1 MKFIANRKNLFDTLG
16 RVLGAVDKRSTL
28 PVLSHVLMTVYLRN
42 AIGFVATD
50 LEIRA
55 AAECNAGVPAGGWQ
69 CCVPADKLKGILSSL
84 SSAELRGE
92 LKPNGELILEADG
105 ARFALATL
113 PAEEYPAALADD
125 IDADIIFRPGT
136 LPAML
141 RAVAHAASQNITK
154 WNLCGIQ
161 LTAEGE
167 RLTAVATDG
176 HRLSLAGISHDQAG
190 EFGPGI
196 LLASKAARLIA
207 NISGTIGHG
216 RRPDSNEMIFC
227 ADEVNLTARLV
238 DGDFPDFRRVIPKT
252 STSAVHLVREVLIDA
267 LQACGVCSD
276 DEGKSVL
283 LQGAADSLTLSAL
296 GATATATIVIPCS
309 QGEGFTARVNSRYLL
324 QALAA
329 LSGEEVCIKQAGPT
343 GPLLLVPVDHG
354 GFDERLEVL
363 MPMRV

>member
-1 MKFIANRKNLFDTLG
+1 MKFIANRKNLLDTLG

-28 PVLSHVLMTVYLRN
+28 PILSHVLMTVYLRN

-55 AAECNAGVPAGGWQ
+55 AAECTAGVPGAGGQ
-69 CCVPADKLKGILSSL
+69 VCVPADKLKGILSSL
-84 SSAELRGE
+84 SSSEIRGE
-92 LKPNGELILEADG
+92 LRDNGELILEADG
-105 ARFALATL
+105 ARFAIATL

-125 IDADIIFRPGT
+125 IDAPLTFRPGT
-136 LPAML
+136 LPALL
-141 RAVAHAASQNITK
+141 RAVAHAASQDASK
-154 WNLCGIQ
+154 WNLCSVH
-161 LTAEGE
+161 LVAEGE

-190 EFGPGI
+190 EFGPGL
-196 LLASKAARLIA
+196 LLASKAARLIG
-207 NISGTIGHG
+207 NITGTISHG
-216 RRPDSNEMIFC
+216 RRPKDSEVIFC
-227 ADEVNLTARLV
+227 ADEANITARLV
-238 DGDFPDFRRVIPKT
+238 DGDFPDFRRFVPKP
-252 STSAVHLVREVLIDA
+252 STIALHLVREVLIDA

-276 DEGKSVL
+276 DQGKSVL
-283 LQGAADSLTLSAL
+283 LKGAADSLTLSAL

-324 QALAA
+324 QALSA
-329 LSGEEVCIKQAGPT
+329 LNGEEVCIKQDGPT